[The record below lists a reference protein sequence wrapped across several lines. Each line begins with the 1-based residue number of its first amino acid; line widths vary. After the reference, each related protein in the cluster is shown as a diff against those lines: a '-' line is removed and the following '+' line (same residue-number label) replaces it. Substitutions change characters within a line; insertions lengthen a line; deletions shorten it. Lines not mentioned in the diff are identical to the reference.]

1 MRKIDEEKFLYS
13 VSEESI
19 MKTWDSETIEDHEFS
34 DAYKN
39 FREDLIRKAGET
51 GTIRKSERPG
61 VDMRREEMAK
71 RAEKS
76 SPCLT

>member
-39 FREDLIRKAGET
+39 FREDLIRKAGENGNDKKI
-51 GTIRKSERPG
+51 GTAGSEHEE
-61 VDMRREEMAK
+61 RRNGEA
-71 RAEKS
+71 AEKS